1 MLNGQSDN
9 SACMRV
15 HIGLSLAALR
25 LLAAVFCFN
34 YFSCPSSARLQRS
47 NFKRGESGRL
57 EHDRL
62 MPKSLWLT
70 NGPRTLQPSE
80 DSFLALISHRRR
92 RRAREFCVNITR
104 EREAGD
110 VSENTQQEIL
120 KINQLLPDRDENKTL
135 LSRMHS
141 SSLDIV
147 R

>member
-1 MLNGQSDN
+1 
-9 SACMRV
+9 MRR
-15 HIGLSLAALR
+15 A
-25 LLAAVFCFN
+25 
-34 YFSCPSSARLQRS
+34 
-47 NFKRGESGRL
+47 
-57 EHDRL
+57 
-62 MPKSLWLT
+62 
-70 NGPRTLQPSE
+70 LQPSE
-80 DSFLALISHRRR
+80 DSFLALISHRRCRRR

-104 EREAGD
+104 AREAGD